1 MRVGRRLHGSW
12 HEEVEYWSHIS
23 GERDKVA
30 PMARTAM
37 SGDEL
42 VELVALMD
50 GSDTVEL
57 KLTIQH
63 DQIQSAVRSLGIDEL
78 EAQIRQVVFFDTPDL
93 ALHRAG
99 LVVRARRIQGGGGDT
114 VVKLRPVTPSE
125 LAPELAR
132 SKHLGI
138 ETDVTLDGFVCS
150 ASLKGQTTAAAVR
163 RVVLGHD
170 RIKGLFSK
178 KQRTFFR
185 AHAPK
190 GQKLNELVV
199 MGPVFVLKLKTIPE
213 GFDHRLVAE
222 VWVYPDGSRILELST
237 KSMPDEALE
246 LASLWLAELTKLGI
260 EVSGNQPTK
269 TATALE
275 YFSSRL

>member
-1 MRVGRRLHGSW
+1 
-12 HEEVEYWSHIS
+12 
-23 GERDKVA
+23 
-30 PMARTAM
+30 MASAAM
-37 SGDEL
+37 SGEEL
-42 VELVALMD
+42 VQLVGLMD

-57 KLTIQH
+57 KLTVPH
-63 DQIQSAVRSLGIDEL
+63 DEMQSAIRSLGIDEL

-114 VVKLRPVTPSE
+114 VVKLRPVTPSN
-125 LAPELAR
+125 LSPKIRR

-150 ASLKGQTTAAAVR
+150 ASLKGHTTAAAVR
-163 RVVLGHD
+163 RVVLGED

-178 KQRTFFR
+178 KQKAFFR
-185 AHAPK
+185 AHAPE
-190 GQKLNELVV
+190 GMKLNELVV
-199 MGPVFVLKLKTIPE
+199 MGPVFVLKLKTIPD
-213 GFDHRLVAE
+213 GFDYRLVAE
-222 VWVYPDGSRILELST
+222 VWVYPDDSRILELST

-246 LASLWLAELTKLGI
+246 LAAIWLAELTKLGI
-260 EVSGNQPTK
+260 DFSGDQPTK
-269 TATALE
+269 TSIALD